1 LHVNEIGLGSS
12 GSGKMSVSIEAIP
25 PTVKRCEALVE
36 WVLTDLNAQARVLEA
51 GAGLGE
57 WDFPAQIRE
66 RAQCLVGVD
75 PDPVICRNPYLDEWH
90 PMTLESF
97 AQRET
102 REFDVIYSHMLLEH
116 VENPPAFL
124 AAAWKLLKP
133 AGTFFGVTPNLAHY
147 FGVASY
153 LAERLGIQ
161 EWLLRR
167 LRGESLADAYHFRT
181 AYQMNT
187 IWTLRRLFRLV
198 GAARLDLRMLEVPSD
213 FACYFPRPL
222 KLIPHLHSSL
232 VYALGMHWFMGT
244 ILLRALKS
252 P

>member
-1 LHVNEIGLGSS
+1 LDVKEIGLGS
-12 GSGKMSVSIEAIP
+12 GDSGKMSISIQAVP
-25 PTVKRCEALVE
+25 PTVSRCQALAD
-36 WVLTDLNAQARVLEA
+36 WVLDDLNSHAMVLEA

-57 WDFPAQIRE
+57 WDFPARIRR
-66 RAQCLVGVD
+66 RAKCLVGVD
-75 PDPVICRNPYLDEWH
+75 PDPVISRNPHLDEWH
-90 PMTLESF
+90 SMTLESY
-97 AQRET
+97 AQSET

-116 VENPPAFL
+116 VEDPPAFL

-153 LAERLGIQ
+153 LAQRLGIQ
-161 EWLLRR
+161 AWLLQR
-167 LRGESLADAYHFRT
+167 LRGKSLADEYHLRT
-181 AYQMNT
+181 AYRMNT
-187 IWTLRRLFRLV
+187 IWMLRRLFRLV

-222 KLIPHLHSSL
+222 KLIPYLHSSFVHGL
-232 VYALGMHWFMGT
+232 RMRRFMGT
-244 ILLRALKS
+244 ILLRAQKQ